1 MVYFSKTPFWAKLV
15 YPSLIWD
22 MPAGDNRLFLTF
34 DDGPHPDVTCYVL
47 SELEKYNA
55 KATFFCVGENVLKYP
70 RVFQKIVENG
80 HTVGNHTY
88 NHLKGWKTPAK
99 PYLENVEKAQQL
111 INGKIFRPPYG
122 KFTSQQYRMI
132 ASPRLGLK
140 NVMWS
145 VLSGDFDKN
154 ISSEQCFKN
163 IIKHAVDGSIIVFHD
178 SEKARQHLEFA
189 LPKTLQYF
197 AEKGFKFEGITV
209 LP

>member
-1 MVYFSKTPFWAKLV
+1 
-15 YPSLIWD
+15 
-22 MPAGDNRLFLTF
+22 
-34 DDGPHPDVTCYVL
+34 
-47 SELEKYNA
+47 
-55 KATFFCVGENVLKYP
+55 
-70 RVFQKIVENG
+70 
-80 HTVGNHTY
+80 
-88 NHLKGWKTPAK
+88 
-99 PYLENVEKAQQL
+99 
-111 INGKIFRPPYG
+111 
-122 KFTSQQYRMI
+122 MI

>member
-1 MVYFSKTPFWAKLV
+1 MYKHRIPAILPLIF
-15 YPSLIWD
+15 PSLLWKVKTKENVIYI
-22 MPAGDNRLFLTF
+22 TF
-34 DDGPHPDVTCYVL
+34 DDGPHPDITPKVL
-47 SELEKYNA
+47 EILNQYNA

-70 RVFQKIVENG
+70 RVFQQIVVNG

-88 NHLKGWKTPAK
+88 NHLNGWKTPAK